1 MGAPERTLTRK
12 RETIM
17 AHPREICLDIGGR
30 PITVHI
36 RRETREQSL
45 HTERELMEL
54 HGTVTTVDEATH
66 EWLSECLP
74 HLGDRVLSA
83 RDANGDR
90 FGRWL
95 ISWNSYSVNAGAHT
109 YSLIVREAEELSLE
123 VLLLDGLELYPYE
136 YREEVVGDGLAVWA
150 KLVGT
155 EDDVLRLRRL
165 VSDRSV
171 FPVIRRGISDT
182 PREMRVGVA
191 EWSHFEDRVKYRIA
205 LVDAHLRD
213 SVAGEIVQME
223 EENNRSAFAFY
234 ANLVEQL
241 TGRLIEKGL
250 LGEEEVAELR
260 ESARAEPGV
269 SRHEFW
275 RVPDVDVL

>member
-1 MGAPERTLTRK
+1 
-12 RETIM
+12 M
-17 AHPREICLDIGGR
+17 AHAREICLDIDGR
-30 PITVHI
+30 SITVNI
-36 RRETREQSL
+36 RRETRTQSL
-45 HTERELMEL
+45 HTERELLEL
-54 HGTVTTVDEATH
+54 HGTVTTMDEATH

-74 HLGDRVLSA
+74 DLGERVLSA
-83 RDANGDR
+83 RDPNGDR
-90 FGRWL
+90 VGRWL
-95 ISWNSYSVNAGAHT
+95 ISWNSYSVNAGTHT

-123 VLLLDGLELYPYE
+123 VLLLNGLELYPYE
-136 YREEVVGDGLAVWA
+136 YREEVVGEGLTLWA

-165 VSDRSV
+165 VSERSV
-171 FPVIRRGISDT
+171 FPVVRRGISET

-191 EWSHFEDRVKYRIA
+191 EWSHFEDRVKYRMA
-205 LVDAHLRD
+205 LLDAHLRD

-234 ANLVEQL
+234 ANFVEQL
-241 TGRLIEKGL
+241 AGRLIEKGML
-250 LGEEEVAELR
+250 DEDEVAALR
-260 ESARAEPGV
+260 ETARAEPGV